1 MLEDTHD
8 TVVFIIGCTL
18 MTAHVAKLVKAAIGA
33 CLADPS
39 SLRLDA
45 LCSSISSHLSPA
57 WASARQEWDNDPHTA
72 AVERLVTER
81 RLKLARMMYKVGT
94 WCFMIIEVFVLLNIA
109 TGTPRF
115 LTNGLDVVVHAVFL
129 LLTVTKVEPRLVQ
142 TRTLD
147 VWYSVFMLSMAASTT
162 PFLLYKEA
170 LPLLS
175 NSMMSL
181 RLLAGL
187 GSLNMPLVV
196 FWNGAYLLTTSIS
209 YHVGD
214 SDCSWMPYTST
225 FVVAELVGFINS
237 NMILYAMKTAARAL
251 IRREIEAKSARRET
265 SAVIALLSTMGDA
278 VVELDKDLRI
288 VGKSTQ
294 LSTMLLQGPRH
305 SLAGMPFESLLASED
320 DVRLFKEYMA
330 KDCASDQT
338 LADVFHVKVRD
349 TLNNSVRVEIFHVF
363 KMGEG
368 QDDHDHLLGIREDTE
383 FDRTDGMKVTGD
395 VADPDLAAPAPAMT
409 TTDACLMKVT
419 IDPSSLEVLEY
430 SADFVALLGQRPM
443 HNVFE
448 TWVAENNRRE
458 FMKHFRNRVAQWRA
472 SSATV
477 VRVSYRNMSLKI
489 PLSAN
494 ATFRFSSTCT
504 MVLTMK
510 IDPEEYAGEGRPVA
524 EAIFTDIKPRGA
536 STPRR
541 SRRPRGPGTSDRDS
555 DSGSTAGGD
564 RPTPASGTNDQ
575 GTARGD
581 RPTHASGTNGQDVLG
596 SSSSSAGQCAVTI
609 GKASQDTCVE
619 RCAASL

>member
-1 MLEDTHD
+1 MFEDTHD
-8 TVVFIIGCTL
+8 TVAFIIGCTIL
-18 MTAHVAKLVKAAIGA
+18 TAHVAKLVKAAIGA

-57 WASARQEWDNDPHTA
+57 WASAQLEWDNDPHTA
-72 AVERLVTER
+72 EVERLVTER

-147 VWYSVFMLSMAASTT
+147 VWYSVFMLAMAAAAT
-162 PFLLYKEA
+162 PLLVFKEA
-170 LPLLS
+170 LPSLS
-175 NSMMSL
+175 SSMMSL

-187 GSLNMPLVV
+187 TSLNMPLVV
-196 FWNGAYLLTTSIS
+196 FWNSVYLLTASIS
-209 YHVGD
+209 YHAGN

-225 FVVAELVGFINS
+225 FAVAELVGFINS

-330 KDCASDQT
+330 KDCAANQT

-383 FDRTDGMKVTGD
+383 FERMDGMKVTGD
-395 VADPDLAAPAPAMT
+395 VADPDLAAQAPAMT
-409 TTDACLMKVT
+409 TTDACLTKVT
-419 IDPSSLEVLEY
+419 FDPSSMEVLEY

-448 TWVAENNRRE
+448 TWVAENSRRG
-458 FMKHFRNRVAQWRA
+458 FMEHFRHRVAQWRA
-472 SSATV
+472 SSVAV

-494 ATFRFSSTCT
+494 TVFRFSSTCT

-564 RPTPASGTNDQ
+564 RPTPASGTN
-575 GTARGD
+575 
-581 RPTHASGTNGQDVLG
+581 GQAVLG
-596 SSSSSAGQCAVTI
+596 SSSSADQCAVTI
-609 GKASQDTCVE
+609 GKASQDTCIE
-619 RCAASL
+619 RCVVSL